1 MDAKKNDQAK
11 LEKKRFQFVLMG
23 LIVSLSLSLVAF
35 EWQTIYA
42 LQVEDDFA
50 WMNEVIEEEMPIVI
64 LKEQKKME
72 LPKPKAK
79 PTPHKTDPVVVTN
92 PSPIKN
98 KMPDLGLSFD
108 SIDLSK
114 YQYTEPP
121 ISDEPI
127 LIPEVNPEFPGGEVA
142 LFRFLGKTLR
152 YPERAKDA
160 NIRGMVYVEFIVER
174 NGDVS
179 DVKVLKGIGGG
190 CDEEAMRAV
199 REMPRWKPGFQ
210 GGQEVRV
217 LYRLPINFVLKR

>member
-1 MDAKKNDQAK
+1 MDAKKSEQAK

-35 EWQTIYA
+35 EWQTMHA

-64 LKEQKKME
+64 LKNQKKLE

-79 PTPHKTDPVVVTN
+79 PTPHKTDPVVATTPI
-92 PSPIKN
+92 PSK
-98 KMPDLGLSFD
+98 KDLPDTGISLD

-114 YQYTEPP
+114 YQFSEPP
-121 ISDEPI
+121 VSDEPI

-142 LFRFLGKTLR
+142 LFRFLGKVLR

-160 NIRGMVYVEFIVER
+160 NIHGMVYVEFIVER
-174 NGDVS
+174 NGEVS
-179 DVKVLKGIGGG
+179 QVKVLKGIGGG
-190 CDEEAMRAV
+190 CDEEAVRAV
-199 REMPRWKPGFQ
+199 GEMPRWKPGFQ